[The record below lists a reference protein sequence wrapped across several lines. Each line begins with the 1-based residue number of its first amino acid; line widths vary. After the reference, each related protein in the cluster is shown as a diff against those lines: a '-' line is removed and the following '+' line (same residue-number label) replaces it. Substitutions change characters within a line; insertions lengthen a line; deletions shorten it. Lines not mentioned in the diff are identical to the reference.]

1 MTFIAFPMVAQSY
14 LGISGYSEI
23 GSQNMILDSKFR
35 IFGSILRSDRTK
47 KLETPLFR
55 GGVSCQ
61 ELSKCVNVYVI
72 LYHVRVYIV
81 VNASRRFRFAL
92 QNYIFSFIWP
102 NV

>member
-1 MTFIAFPMVAQSY
+1 MPFTGCPIVAQSY

-35 IFGSILRSDRTK
+35 MFGSILRSDRTK

-61 ELSKCVNVYVI
+61 ELSKCVNGSVI

-81 VNASRRFRFAL
+81 VNASRCFRFAL
-92 QNYIFSFIWP
+92 QNYIFSFT
-102 NV
+102 

>member
-81 VNASRRFRFAL
+81 VNASRCFRFAL
-92 QNYIFSFIWP
+92 QNYIFSFT
-102 NV
+102 

>member
-1 MTFIAFPMVAQSY
+1 MTFIGFPIVAQSY
-14 LGISGYSEI
+14 LCISGYSEI

-47 KLETPLFR
+47 KLETTLFR

-81 VNASRRFRFAL
+81 VNASRCFRFAL
-92 QNYIFSFIWP
+92 QNYIFSFT
-102 NV
+102 

>member
-47 KLETPLFR
+47 KLETTLFR
-55 GGVSCQ
+55 GGVSSQ

-72 LYHVRVYIV
+72 LYHI
-81 VNASRRFRFAL
+81 
-92 QNYIFSFIWP
+92 
-102 NV
+102 

>member
-1 MTFIAFPMVAQSY
+1 MTFTGCPIVAQSY

-35 IFGSILRSDRTK
+35 MFGSILRYDRTK

-81 VNASRRFRFAL
+81 VNASRSLRFAL
-92 QNYIFSFIWP
+92 QNYIFSFT
-102 NV
+102 

>member
-1 MTFIAFPMVAQSY
+1 MTFTGCPIVAQSY

-35 IFGSILRSDRTK
+35 MFGSILRYDRTK

-55 GGVSCQ
+55 GGVICQ

-72 LYHVRVYIV
+72 LYHARVYIV
-81 VNASRRFRFAL
+81 VNASRCFRFAL
-92 QNYIFSFIWP
+92 QNYIFSFT
-102 NV
+102 

>member
-1 MTFIAFPMVAQSY
+1 MIFTGCPIVAQSY

-35 IFGSILRSDRTK
+35 MFGSILRSDRTK

-55 GGVSCQ
+55 GGISCQ

-72 LYHVRVYIV
+72 LYHVCVYIV
-81 VNASRRFRFAL
+81 VNASRCFRFAL
-92 QNYIFSFIWP
+92 QNYIFSFT
-102 NV
+102 

>member
-55 GGVSCQ
+55 GGISCQ

-72 LYHVRVYIV
+72 LYHV
-81 VNASRRFRFAL
+81 
-92 QNYIFSFIWP
+92 
-102 NV
+102 

>member
-35 IFGSILRSDRTK
+35 MFGSILRSDRTK

-81 VNASRRFRFAL
+81 VNASRCFRFAL
-92 QNYIFSFIWP
+92 QNYIFSFI
-102 NV
+102 

>member
-1 MTFIAFPMVAQSY
+1 MTFLGFPIVAQSY

-47 KLETPLFR
+47 KLETTLFR
-55 GGVSCQ
+55 VVFSSQ

-72 LYHVRVYIV
+72 LYHVCVYLV
-81 VNASRRFRFAL
+81 VNASRCFRFAL
-92 QNYIFSFIWP
+92 QNYIFSFI
-102 NV
+102 

>member
-35 IFGSILRSDRTK
+35 KFGSILRSDRTK
-47 KLETPLFR
+47 KLETTLFR
-55 GGVSCQ
+55 GGGSSQ

-81 VNASRRFRFAL
+81 VNASRCFRFAL
-92 QNYIFSFIWP
+92 QNYIFSFI
-102 NV
+102 

>member
-1 MTFIAFPMVAQSY
+1 MTFLGFPIVAQSY

-35 IFGSILRSDRTK
+35 MFGSILRYDRTK

-81 VNASRRFRFAL
+81 VNASRSFRFAL
-92 QNYIFSFIWP
+92 QNYIFSFT
-102 NV
+102 

>member
-23 GSQNMILDSKFR
+23 GSQNMILDNKFSM
-35 IFGSILRSDRTK
+35 FGSILRSDRTK
-47 KLETPLFR
+47 KLETTLFR
-55 GGVSCQ
+55 SGVSSQ

-81 VNASRRFRFAL
+81 VNASRCFRFAL
-92 QNYIFSFIWP
+92 QNYIFSFT
-102 NV
+102 

>member
-1 MTFIAFPMVAQSY
+1 MTFTECLIVAQSY
-14 LGISGYSEI
+14 LSISGYSEI

-47 KLETPLFR
+47 KLETTLFQ

-72 LYHVRVYIV
+72 LYHVTVYIV
-81 VNASRRFRFAL
+81 VNASRCFRFAL
-92 QNYIFSFIWP
+92 QNYIFSFT
-102 NV
+102 

>member
-55 GGVSCQ
+55 GGISCQ

-81 VNASRRFRFAL
+81 VNASRCFRFAL
-92 QNYIFSFIWP
+92 QNYIFSFT
-102 NV
+102 

>member
-1 MTFIAFPMVAQSY
+1 MTFTGYPIVAQSY

-35 IFGSILRSDRTK
+35 KFGSILRSDRTK
-47 KLETPLFR
+47 KLETTLFR
-55 GGVSCQ
+55 GGVRCK

-81 VNASRRFRFAL
+81 VNASRSFRFAL
-92 QNYIFSFIWP
+92 QNYIFSFI
-102 NV
+102 

>member
-72 LYHVRVYIV
+72 LYHARVYIV
-81 VNASRRFRFAL
+81 VNASRCFRFAL
-92 QNYIFSFIWP
+92 QNYIFSFI
-102 NV
+102 

>member
-1 MTFIAFPMVAQSY
+1 MTFTGCPIVAQSY

-35 IFGSILRSDRTK
+35 MFGSILRSDRTK

-72 LYHVRVYIV
+72 LYHV
-81 VNASRRFRFAL
+81 
-92 QNYIFSFIWP
+92 
-102 NV
+102 

>member
-1 MTFIAFPMVAQSY
+1 MTFTGCPIVAQSY

-47 KLETPLFR
+47 KLETTLFR
-55 GGVSCQ
+55 GGVRCQ

-72 LYHVRVYIV
+72 LYHV
-81 VNASRRFRFAL
+81 
-92 QNYIFSFIWP
+92 
-102 NV
+102 

>member
-1 MTFIAFPMVAQSY
+1 MTFTGCPIVAQSY

-23 GSQNMILDSKFR
+23 GSQNMILDSKFK

-47 KLETPLFR
+47 KLETTLFR

-72 LYHVRVYIV
+72 LYHARVYIV
-81 VNASRRFRFAL
+81 VNASRCFRFAL
-92 QNYIFSFIWP
+92 QN
-102 NV
+102 

>member
-1 MTFIAFPMVAQSY
+1 MTFIGFPIVAQSY

-35 IFGSILRSDRTK
+35 MFGSILRYDRTK

-81 VNASRRFRFAL
+81 VNASRCFRFAL
-92 QNYIFSFIWP
+92 QNYIFSFT
-102 NV
+102 

>member
-1 MTFIAFPMVAQSY
+1 MTFTGCPIVAQSY
-14 LGISGYSEI
+14 LSISGYSEI

-35 IFGSILRSDRTK
+35 KFGSILRSDRTK

-72 LYHVRVYIV
+72 LYHVCVYLV
-81 VNASRRFRFAL
+81 VNASRCFRFAL
-92 QNYIFSFIWP
+92 QNYIFSFI
-102 NV
+102 

>member
-1 MTFIAFPMVAQSY
+1 MTFTGCPIVAQSY

-35 IFGSILRSDRTK
+35 MFGSILRSDRTK
-47 KLETPLFR
+47 KLETTLFR
-55 GGVSCQ
+55 DGVSSQ

-81 VNASRRFRFAL
+81 VNASRCFRFAL
-92 QNYIFSFIWP
+92 QNYIFSFT
-102 NV
+102 

>member
-1 MTFIAFPMVAQSY
+1 MTFTGCPIVAQSY
-14 LGISGYSEI
+14 LSISGYSEI

-35 IFGSILRSDRTK
+35 MFGSILRYDRTK

-72 LYHVRVYIV
+72 LYHVCVYIV
-81 VNASRRFRFAL
+81 VNASRCFRFAL
-92 QNYIFSFIWP
+92 QNYIFSFI
-102 NV
+102 

>member
-47 KLETPLFR
+47 KLETILFR
-55 GGVSCQ
+55 GGISRQ

-72 LYHVRVYIV
+72 LYHV
-81 VNASRRFRFAL
+81 
-92 QNYIFSFIWP
+92 
-102 NV
+102 

>member
-1 MTFIAFPMVAQSY
+1 MTFTGFPIVAQSY

-47 KLETPLFR
+47 KLETTLFQ
-55 GGVSCQ
+55 GGGCSQ

-72 LYHVRVYIV
+72 LYHV
-81 VNASRRFRFAL
+81 
-92 QNYIFSFIWP
+92 
-102 NV
+102 

>member
-1 MTFIAFPMVAQSY
+1 MTFTGCPIVAQSY

-35 IFGSILRSDRTK
+35 MFGSILRYDRTK

-72 LYHVRVYIV
+72 LYHVRVYMV
-81 VNASRRFRFAL
+81 VNAARCFRFAL
-92 QNYIFSFIWP
+92 QNYIFSFI
-102 NV
+102 

>member
-1 MTFIAFPMVAQSY
+1 MTFTGCPIVAQSY

-55 GGVSCQ
+55 GGISCQ
-61 ELSKCVNVYVI
+61 ELGKCVNVYVI
-72 LYHVRVYIV
+72 LYHV
-81 VNASRRFRFAL
+81 
-92 QNYIFSFIWP
+92 
-102 NV
+102 